1 MSDLIRRRR
10 PSHPGAILRAHYVE
24 PRGIGVGELAAALDV
39 SRKHMS
45 QVLNGH
51 KRVEPTLAV
60 RLSKALGTTPQF
72 WLNLQAAVDAW
83 DASEASGEWQPHRKF
98 PPPTTEAA

>member
-10 PSHPGAILRAHYVE
+10 PSHPGLILRAHYLE

-51 KRVEPTLAV
+51 KRIEPTLAA
-60 RLSKALGTTPQF
+60 RLAKAFGTTAQF
-72 WLNLQAAVDAW
+72 WLNLQAALDAW
-83 DASEASGEWQPHRKF
+83 DAVEASEGWQPHKKF
-98 PPPTTEAA
+98 PPPTTVAA

>member
-1 MSDLIRRRR
+1 MSDLPIRRRR
-10 PSHPGAILRAHYVE
+10 PSHPGAILRAHYVQ

-51 KRVEPTLAV
+51 KRVEPTLAA
-60 RLSKALGTTPQF
+60 RLAKALGTTAQC
-72 WLNLQAAVDAW
+72 WVNLQAAVDAW
-83 DASEASGEWQPHRKF
+83 DAVEASEGWQPNRKF
-98 PPPTTEAA
+98 PPPAAA